1 MKSLESKVVDKK
13 PVYGGIFIDKSLND
27 LPIPAAA
34 QRKNDEA
41 RAFLEKHP
49 IPEYI
54 LNRHRSDK

>member
-1 MKSLESKVVDKK
+1 MKKLQPKDAKK
-13 PVYGGIFIDKSLND
+13 APKYGAVIIDKSLND

-49 IPEYI
+49 IPDHI
-54 LNRHRSDK
+54 LNKVRSDK